1 MNGVKAQK
9 GLVAVRSANGRHVRS
24 LLSRTLS
31 RGRNLL
37 VMFLRVL
44 KESCLKKNGE
54 GDLSQEG
61 KDDDRMKCMQ
71 TDSVGN
77 PDKVDPSDLLK

>member
-1 MNGVKAQK
+1 M
-9 GLVAVRSANGRHVRS
+9 
-24 LLSRTLS
+24 
-31 RGRNLL
+31 
-37 VMFLRVL
+37 L
-44 KESCLKKNGE
+44 KESRLNKNGE

-77 PDKVDPSDLLK
+77 LVKVDPSDLLK

>member
-1 MNGVKAQK
+1 
-9 GLVAVRSANGRHVRS
+9 
-24 LLSRTLS
+24 
-31 RGRNLL
+31 
-37 VMFLRVL
+37 MFLRVL

-61 KDDDRMKCMQ
+61 KDDDRMKCIK

-77 PDKVDPSDLLK
+77 PAKVAPYDLLK

>member
-1 MNGVKAQK
+1 MNIVKGQE
-9 GLVAVRSANGRHVRS
+9 S
-24 LLSRTLS
+24 L
-31 RGRNLL
+31 GD
-37 VMFLRVL
+37 VL
-44 KESCLKKNGE
+44 ESIEGKLLKKNGE